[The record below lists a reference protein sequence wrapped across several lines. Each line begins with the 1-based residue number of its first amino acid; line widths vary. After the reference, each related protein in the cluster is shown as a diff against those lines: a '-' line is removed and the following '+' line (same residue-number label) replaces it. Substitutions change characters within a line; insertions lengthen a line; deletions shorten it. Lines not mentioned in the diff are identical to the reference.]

1 MTATVHTRHTTVLAT
16 KLDTKAEEAAEALEA
31 VNLINIINAGTQE
44 LLEVKQEQM
53 KAMEQQTISIT
64 KAGGEAT
71 LNARESLLTAANHI
85 GGCYEKRKSQKQ
97 NVDMSAPLMSKFDL
111 LFIIVDNCNEVLA
124 PQVNYVYLHYA
135 TNYGYSNYETPDEKL
150 VPTMP

>member
-1 MTATVHTRHTTVLAT
+1 
-16 KLDTKAEEAAEALEA
+16 
-31 VNLINIINAGTQE
+31 
-44 LLEVKQEQM
+44 M

-111 LFIIVDNCNEVLA
+111 LFIIVDDCNEVTDHNNARRIIDQHTKL
-124 PQVNYVYLHYA
+124 
-135 TNYGYSNYETPDEKL
+135 EKSVGHAHASL
-150 VPTMP
+150 PG

>member
-1 MTATVHTRHTTVLAT
+1 M
-16 KLDTKAEEAAEALEA
+16 
-31 VNLINIINAGTQE
+31 
-44 LLEVKQEQM
+44 LEVKEEQM

-111 LFIIVDNCNEVLA
+111 LFIIMDDCNEVTDHDIAKRIIDQHTKLKKSVGRATASLPA
-124 PQVNYVYLHYA
+124 PPA
-135 TNYGYSNYETPDEKL
+135 SWRRPTSTTPVMVD
-150 VPTMP
+150 